1 MLIEPNKPVIRDK
14 MFEKLGSLIVSYKKF
29 IFTLFIILI
38 LAAGA
43 IGSSVFGKLD
53 SGGYS
58 DPNSD
63 SAKVFEYLTDD
74 FKVKDPMV
82 VLVLESKDGV
92 ISPTASASATK
103 LEGQIKL
110 EPGVDSTLS
119 FWSSAGAPSLK
130 STDSKSGFL
139 FIYSKSIEWDDV
151 QDLGKRI
158 QEKYQGNYEDLRIYA
173 SGTGVFAHA
182 INTKIADDLKLSEAI
197 SIPLTFILLVFVF
210 GSLVASA
217 MPLLVGVSA
226 ILGSLLIMYLLTLFT
241 GVSVFALNLITGLGL
256 GLGIDYSLL
265 MVNRFREGLHA
276 GKTVDEAVRRTVS
289 TAGKTVFYSGLTIV
303 ITLASLMLFPLM
315 FLKSFGYAGVTVVIM
330 AVLGSLVALPALL
343 AILGKRINKA
353 VVRKGA
359 ITPKEDGKWAQT
371 ARLVMKRP
379 LGVVVLSLILL
390 TVFAAPIK
398 NIVFTQV
405 DSRVL
410 PASNPAAAASQII
423 SERFPGQ
430 EGNPIEI
437 VIPNGSQIQN
447 KIDEFTAQVAKV
459 DGVVRIGQSQLFRND
474 VRVTAIHA
482 MGPRTP
488 DAERLINEIR
498 QLSAPAGT
506 LIGGVAADYA
516 DTQNGIART
525 MPWALLWI
533 VIGVL
538 VLLFVFTGS
547 IILPIKAVIL
557 NILSLAAT
565 LGAITWIFVDGH
577 MKWLVGEFTVTNAV
591 DTGSIILVAV
601 VAFGL
606 SMDYELFLLS
616 RIKEEHDAGKSN
628 VESVAIGLQ
637 RSARIITAAAGLL
650 AIVFASFILSGVTS
664 IKMLGFGVA
673 FAIILDAT
681 LVRALLVP
689 ALMRLFGERNWWAP
703 KAMQKFTIS
712 H

>member
-1 MLIEPNKPVIRDK
+1 
-14 MFEKLGSLIVSYKKF
+14 MFEKLGSLIVTRKKF
-29 IFTLFIILI
+29 IFTLFIALI

-58 DPNSD
+58 DPKSD
-63 SAKVFEYLTDD
+63 SAKVFEYLTDE
-74 FKVKDPMV
+74 FKVKDPAV
-82 VLVLESKDGV
+82 VLVVETKNGI
-92 ISPTASASATK
+92 ISPEASASATR
-103 LEGQIKL
+103 LESQIKL
-110 EPGVDSTLS
+110 EPGVESTLS
-119 FWSSAGAPSLK
+119 FWSSGGAPSLK
-130 STDSKSGFL
+130 SSDGNSAFL
-139 FIYSKSIEWDDV
+139 FIYSESTDWDEV
-151 QDLGKRI
+151 QNLGKRM
-158 QEKYQGNYEDLRIYA
+158 QEKYEGNYETLRVYA

-182 INTKIADDLKLSEAI
+182 INTKIADDLKISEAI
-197 SIPLTFILLVFVF
+197 SIPLTFIFLVFVF

-265 MVNRFREGLHA
+265 MVNRFREELHA
-276 GKTVDEAVRRTVS
+276 GKSVEDAVRKTVS

-343 AILGKRINKA
+343 AILGTRINKA

-359 ITPKEDGKWAQT
+359 IAPKEDGRWAQT
-371 ARLVMKRP
+371 ARFVMRRP
-379 LGVVVLSLILL
+379 VAVVTLSLILL
-390 TVFAAPIK
+390 TVLAAPIK
-398 NIVFTQV
+398 DIVFTQV

-437 VIPNGSQIQN
+437 VVPNGAQITSQIDQ
-447 KIDEFTAQVAKV
+447 FTTEVAKV
-459 DGVVRIGQSQLFRND
+459 DGIVRIGQLQTYGND
-474 VRVTAIHA
+474 VRVTAIHE

-498 QLSAPAGT
+498 DLPSPVGT

-538 VLLFVFTGS
+538 LLLFVFTGS

-565 LGAITWIFVDGH
+565 LGAITWIFVHGH
-577 MKWLVGEFTVTNAV
+577 LQWLVGEFTVTNAV

-650 AIVFASFILSGVTS
+650 AIVFASFVLSGVTS

-703 KAMQKFTIS
+703 KSMKKFTIS

>member
-1 MLIEPNKPVIRDK
+1 
-14 MFEKLGSLIVSYKKF
+14 MFEKLGSLIVKRKRL
-29 IFTLFIILI
+29 IFSLFIVAIFS
-38 LAAGA
+38 AGA
-43 IGSSVFGKLD
+43 IGTSVFGKLD
-53 SGGYS
+53 SGGYN
-58 DPNSD
+58 DPKSD
-63 SAKVFEYLTDD
+63 SAKAFEYLTDV
-74 FKVKDPMV
+74 FKVKDPAV
-82 VLVLESKDGV
+82 VLVVETTNGV
-92 ISPTASASATK
+92 NDPAVVATVAK
-103 LEGQIKL
+103 LEQSIKG
-110 EPGVDSTLS
+110 EPGVGSTLS
-119 FWSSAGAPSLK
+119 YWSTGGAPTLK
-130 STDSKSGFL
+130 SSDENSAFL
-139 FIYSKSIEWDDV
+139 FIYSEDIEWDNV
-151 QDLGKRI
+151 QSLGKRI
-158 QEKYQGNYEDLRIYA
+158 QEKYEGKFENLTVYA

-210 GSLVASA
+210 GGLVASA

-226 ILGSLLIMYLLTLFT
+226 ILGSLLVIYLLTLFT

-265 MVNRFREGLHA
+265 VVNRFREELHS
-276 GKTVDEAVRRTVS
+276 GKSVDEAIKRTVA
-289 TAGKTVFYSGLTIV
+289 TAGKTVFYSGLTVV

-330 AVLGSLVALPALL
+330 AVLGALIALPALL
-343 AILGKRINKA
+343 AILGKRIDKA

-359 ITPKEDGKWAQT
+359 LTPKEDGRWAQT
-371 ARLVMKRP
+371 ARFVMRKP
-379 LGVVVLSLILL
+379 VSVVVLSLILL
-390 TVFAAPIK
+390 TVLAAPIK
-398 NIVFTQV
+398 NIVFSQV

-410 PASNPAAAASQII
+410 PASNPAAYAAQLIT
-423 SERFPGQ
+423 ERFPGQ
-430 EGNPIEI
+430 EGNPIE
-437 VIPNGSQIQN
+437 VIIPGGAN
-447 KIDEFTAQVAKV
+447 KIEQINNYTKEIAKV
-459 DGVVRIGQSQLFRND
+459 GGVVRVGEPQVLGND
-474 VRVTAIHA
+474 VRVIAIHD

-488 DAERLINEIR
+488 AAEALIKEIR
-498 QLSAPAGT
+498 SIPSPDQT

-516 DTQNGIART
+516 DTQIGIAKT
-525 MPWALLWI
+525 MPWALTWI
-533 VIGVL
+533 AIGVL
-538 VLLFVFTGS
+538 ILLFVFTGS
-547 IILPIKAVIL
+547 LSLPIKAVIL

-565 LGAITWIFVDGH
+565 LGVITWIFVDGNL
-577 MKWLVGEFTVTNAV
+577 KWLVGDFTTTGSV

-616 RIKEEHDAGKSN
+616 RIKEEHDAGRSN
-628 VESVAIGLQ
+628 IESVATGLQ

-650 AIVFASFILSGVTS
+650 AIVFASFVLSGVTS

-703 KAMQKFTIS
+703 RSLKRFTID

>member
-1 MLIEPNKPVIRDK
+1 
-14 MFEKLGSLIVSYKKF
+14 MFEKLGLLIVTRKKF
-29 IFTLFIILI
+29 IFTLFISLI
-38 LAAGA
+38 LTAGA

-63 SAKVFEYLTDD
+63 SAKVFEYLTDG
-74 FKVKDPMV
+74 FKVKDPAI
-82 VLVLESKDGV
+82 VLVVETKNG
-92 ISPTASASATK
+92 ITSPDASASASK
-103 LEGQIKL
+103 LESQIKL
-110 EPGVDSTLS
+110 EPGVESTLS
-119 FWSSAGAPSLK
+119 FWSSGGAPSLK
-130 STDSKSGFL
+130 SSDGNSAFL
-139 FIYSKSIEWDDV
+139 FIYSESIEWDEV
-151 QDLGKRI
+151 QNLGKRM
-158 QEKYQGNYEDLRIYA
+158 QEKYEGDYETLKVYA

-197 SIPLTFILLVFVF
+197 SIPLTFIFLVFVF

-226 ILGSLLIMYLLTLFT
+226 ILGSLLVMYLLTLFT

-265 MVNRFREGLHA
+265 MVNRFREELHA
-276 GKTVDEAVRRTVS
+276 GKSVEEAVRKTVS

-330 AVLGSLVALPALL
+330 AVLGSLFALPALL
-343 AILGKRINKA
+343 AILGTRINKA

-359 ITPKEDGKWAQT
+359 ITPKQEGRWAQT
-371 ARLVMKRP
+371 ARFVMRRP
-379 LGVVVLSLILL
+379 VAVVTLSLILL
-390 TVFAAPIK
+390 TVLAAPIK
-398 NIVFTQV
+398 DIVFTQV

-437 VIPNGSQIQN
+437 VVPNGAQITSQID
-447 KIDEFTAQVAKV
+447 KFTSEVAKV
-459 DGVVRIGQSQLFRND
+459 DGIVRIGPLQTYGND
-474 VRVTAIHA
+474 VRVTAIHE

-498 QLSAPAGT
+498 DLAAPKGT

-557 NILSLAAT
+557 NVLSLGAT
-565 LGAITWIFVDGH
+565 LGAITWIFVDGNLQ
-577 MKWLVGEFTVTNAV
+577 WLVGEFTVTNAV
-591 DTGSIILVAV
+591 DTGSIILIAV

-628 VESVAIGLQ
+628 VESVAVGLQ

-650 AIVFASFILSGVTS
+650 AIVFASFVLSGVTS

-703 KAMQKFTIS
+703 EAMKKFTIS

>member
-1 MLIEPNKPVIRDK
+1 
-14 MFEKLGSLIVSYKKF
+14 MFEKLGLLIVTRKKF
-29 IFTLFIILI
+29 IFTLFITLI

-43 IGSSVFGKLD
+43 IGSSVFGNLD

-58 DPNSD
+58 DPKSD
-63 SAKVFEYLTDD
+63 SAKVFEYLTDE
-74 FKVKDPMV
+74 FKVKDPAV
-82 VLVLESKDGV
+82 VLVVETKNGV
-92 ISPTASASATK
+92 ISPDASALATR
-103 LEGQIKL
+103 LENQIKL
-110 EPGVDSTLS
+110 EPGVESTLS
-119 FWSSAGAPSLK
+119 FWSAGGAPSLK
-130 STDSKSGFL
+130 SSDGNSAFL
-139 FIYSKSIEWDDV
+139 FIYSESIEWDEV
-151 QDLGKRI
+151 QNLGKRM
-158 QEKYQGNYEDLRIYA
+158 QEKYEGNYEALRVYA

-197 SIPLTFILLVFVF
+197 SIPLTFIFLVFVF
-210 GSLVASA
+210 GSLVAST

-226 ILGSLLIMYLLTLFT
+226 ILGSLLVMYLLTLFT

-265 MVNRFREGLHA
+265 MVNRFREELHS
-276 GKTVDEAVRRTVS
+276 GKSVEEAVRKTVS

-343 AILGKRINKA
+343 AILGTRINKA

-359 ITPKEDGKWAQT
+359 ITPKEDGRWAQT
-371 ARLVMKRP
+371 ARFVMRRP
-379 LGVVVLSLILL
+379 VAVVTLSLILL
-390 TVFAAPIK
+390 TVLAAPIK
-398 NIVFTQV
+398 DIVFTQV

-437 VIPNGSQIQN
+437 VVPNGAQITSQIDQ
-447 KIDEFTAQVAKV
+447 FTTEVAKV
-459 DGVVRIGQSQLFRND
+459 DGIVRIGQLQTYGND
-474 VRVTAIHA
+474 VRVTAIHE

-498 QLSAPAGT
+498 DLPSPTGT

-538 VLLFVFTGS
+538 LLLFVFTGS

-565 LGAITWIFVDGH
+565 LGAITWIFVHGH
-577 MKWLVGEFTVTNAV
+577 LQWLVGEFTVTDAV

-650 AIVFASFILSGVTS
+650 AIVFASFVLSGVTS

-703 KAMQKFTIS
+703 KSLKRFTIS